1 MAKGIDPKFV
11 HYGIRKDDL
20 AMIEAICEAEGV
32 DFDWLSEDILKA
44 YHAKKVDVIE
54 MSDNETEDIIRNAI
68 QKNTSINTIMLIQRI
83 KISNYKTYLSLDL
96 DLTVDDDRPIILI
109 GGANGGGKTTL
120 FEAISGALYGLKIE
134 NKEHFMELLNQGA
147 LNTAKPEISLQIT
160 FVGKVLGQQQK
171 YILKR
176 VYQLNPQGKPLES
189 VSLNM
194 NGNMYVYGTMTAPKD
209 RVKAEQEINK
219 IIKANLPQELSQYF
233 LFDAMQSSELLK
245 KNVFAQTIRD
255 NFENVLGFKKYL
267 QLKRAAEKLQQ
278 EWAQQRLEAEKEA
291 QEYNELCAQ
300 KDKLTADLNTCIAEQ
315 DTKYKYLASV
325 EVEYK
330 RAKDGAQEASAL
342 NKKIQELASKIDDI
356 VKRAATYAE
365 DLKAFVDNIE
375 IDLFLPKLASNL
387 AQEINNIL
395 HIKEQ
400 LQKENTGAYPL
411 ETLKDVT
418 NKIITYL
425 KDLSLCSES
434 VDEEQVVSHIV
445 AIQNSTN
452 KEDPFGYLD
461 EAEVTALSNLV
472 KRTGSNQFIALDR
485 QRQELEIQLS
495 TLDNLR
501 SQKQTLEQT
510 QAGGNEYLIQNY
522 EAAQKQIEKLK
533 GQEATLKA
541 DIQRLEKRIH
551 QFDVQIQQEPDI
563 KFDTLVKLKPL
574 FEKIADSLLKK
585 KKAQIE
591 SEMQQQLNK
600 LLVSYKGHV
609 AKVELSDSIEQFNIK
624 LYHTAGNEISLNQLN
639 AASKQIF
646 IQVLLKVLRNLGDYN
661 PPVMIDTV
669 MGVLD
674 NESRDA
680 LMEEYFPQLA
690 EQTIL
695 LCTTSEIRTDS
706 DYIKLE
712 PFISKTYTLHR
723 NVEAQNTTVEDG
735 YFGLTLNQ

>member
-1 MAKGIDPKFV
+1 
-11 HYGIRKDDL
+11 
-20 AMIEAICEAEGV
+20 
-32 DFDWLSEDILKA
+32 
-44 YHAKKVDVIE
+44 
-54 MSDNETEDIIRNAI
+54 
-68 QKNTSINTIMLIQRI
+68 MLIQRI

-194 NGNMYVYGTMTAPKD
+194 NGNMYVYGTMTTPKD

-219 IIKANLPQELSQYF
+219 IIKANLPQELSLYF

-315 DTKYKYLASV
+315 DAKYKYLASV

-375 IDLFLPKLASNL
+375 IDLFLPKLAANL

>member
-1 MAKGIDPKFV
+1 
-11 HYGIRKDDL
+11 
-20 AMIEAICEAEGV
+20 
-32 DFDWLSEDILKA
+32 
-44 YHAKKVDVIE
+44 
-54 MSDNETEDIIRNAI
+54 
-68 QKNTSINTIMLIQRI
+68 MLIQRI

-120 FEAISGALYGLKIE
+120 FEAINGALYGLKIE

-160 FVGKVLGQQQK
+160 FAGKVLGQQQK

-194 NGNMYVYGTMTAPKD
+194 NGNMYVYGTMTTPKD

-342 NKKIQELASKIDDI
+342 NKKIQELTSKIDDI

-418 NKIITYL
+418 SKIITYL

-461 EAEVTALSNLV
+461 EAEVTALTNLV

-723 NVEAQNTTVEDG
+723 NVEAQNTTIEDG

>member
-1 MAKGIDPKFV
+1 
-11 HYGIRKDDL
+11 
-20 AMIEAICEAEGV
+20 
-32 DFDWLSEDILKA
+32 
-44 YHAKKVDVIE
+44 
-54 MSDNETEDIIRNAI
+54 
-68 QKNTSINTIMLIQRI
+68 MLIQRI

-96 DLTVDDDRPIILI
+96 DLTVDDERPIILI

-120 FEAISGALYGLKIE
+120 FEAINGALYGLKIK

-147 LNTAKPEISLQIT
+147 LKKTKPEISLQIT

-176 VYQLNPQGKPLES
+176 TYLLNPQGRPLES

-209 RVKAEQEINK
+209 RAKAEQEINK
-219 IIKANLPQELSQYF
+219 IIKANLPEELSQYF
-233 LFDAMQSSELLK
+233 LFDAMQSSKLLQE
-245 KNVFAQTIRD
+245 NVFAQTIRD

-267 QLKRAAEKLQQ
+267 QLKRAAEKVQQ
-278 EWAQQRLEAEKEA
+278 EWAQQRLDAEKEA
-291 QEYNELCAQ
+291 EEYNKLCAQ
-300 KDKLTADLNTCIAEQ
+300 KDQLTNDLNTCIAKQ
-315 DTKYKYLASV
+315 DEKFKYLTSV
-325 EVEYK
+325 ETEYK
-330 RAKDGAQEASAL
+330 QAKEGAQEASVL
-342 NKKIQELASKIDDI
+342 NKKIQELANKIGNI
-356 VKRAATYAE
+356 VKRAATYTE
-365 DLKAFVDNIE
+365 DLKFFVDNIE

-400 LQKENTGAYPL
+400 LQKENTGSYPL

-425 KDLSLCSES
+425 KDLSLCNES
-434 VDEEQVVSHIV
+434 VDEEQVVAHIV
-445 AIQNSTN
+445 AVQNSTN
-452 KEDPFGYLD
+452 KEDPFSYLD
-461 EAEVTALSNLV
+461 EAEVTALANLT
-472 KRTGSNQFIALDR
+472 KRSGVNQFIALDR
-485 QRQELEIQLS
+485 ERQELEIQLS
-495 TLDNLR
+495 TLDDLR

-510 QAGGNEYLIQNY
+510 QTNGNEYLIQNY
-522 EAAQKQIEKLK
+522 ETAQQQVEQLQA
-533 GQEATLKA
+533 QEATLKA
-541 DIQRLEKRIH
+541 NIQRLEKRIH

-574 FEKIADSLLKK
+574 FEKIVDCLLKK

-591 SEMQQQLNK
+591 TEMQQQLNK
-600 LLVSYKGHV
+600 LLLSYKGHV

-723 NVEAQNTTVEDG
+723 NVEEQNTTVEQG

>member
-1 MAKGIDPKFV
+1 
-11 HYGIRKDDL
+11 
-20 AMIEAICEAEGV
+20 
-32 DFDWLSEDILKA
+32 
-44 YHAKKVDVIE
+44 
-54 MSDNETEDIIRNAI
+54 
-68 QKNTSINTIMLIQRI
+68 MLIQRI

-194 NGNMYVYGTMTAPKD
+194 NGNMYVYGTMTTPKD

-315 DTKYKYLASV
+315 DAKYKYLASV

-375 IDLFLPKLASNL
+375 IDLFLPKLAANL

-411 ETLKDVT
+411 ETVKDVT

>member
-1 MAKGIDPKFV
+1 
-11 HYGIRKDDL
+11 
-20 AMIEAICEAEGV
+20 
-32 DFDWLSEDILKA
+32 
-44 YHAKKVDVIE
+44 
-54 MSDNETEDIIRNAI
+54 
-68 QKNTSINTIMLIQRI
+68 MLIQRI

-194 NGNMYVYGTMTAPKD
+194 NGNMYVYGTMTTPKD

-375 IDLFLPKLASNL
+375 IDLFLPKLAANL

>member
-1 MAKGIDPKFV
+1 M
-11 HYGIRKDDL
+11 
-20 AMIEAICEAEGV
+20 
-32 DFDWLSEDILKA
+32 
-44 YHAKKVDVIE
+44 
-54 MSDNETEDIIRNAI
+54 
-68 QKNTSINTIMLIQRI
+68 
-83 KISNYKTYLSLDL
+83 
-96 DLTVDDDRPIILI
+96 
-109 GGANGGGKTTL
+109 
-120 FEAISGALYGLKIE
+120 
-134 NKEHFMELLNQGA
+134 
-147 LNTAKPEISLQIT
+147 
-160 FVGKVLGQQQK
+160 
-171 YILKR
+171 
-176 VYQLNPQGKPLES
+176 ES

-278 EWAQQRLEAEKEA
+278 EWARQRLEAEKEA

-300 KDKLTADLNTCIAEQ
+300 KDKLTADLNTCITEQ

-375 IDLFLPKLASNL
+375 IDLFLPKFASNL

-609 AKVELSDSIEQFNIK
+609 ARVELSDSIEQFNIK

>member
-1 MAKGIDPKFV
+1 
-11 HYGIRKDDL
+11 
-20 AMIEAICEAEGV
+20 
-32 DFDWLSEDILKA
+32 
-44 YHAKKVDVIE
+44 
-54 MSDNETEDIIRNAI
+54 
-68 QKNTSINTIMLIQRI
+68 MLIQRI

-533 GQEATLKA
+533 SQEATLKA

-723 NVEAQNTTVEDG
+723 NVEAQNTTVEEG

>member
-1 MAKGIDPKFV
+1 
-11 HYGIRKDDL
+11 
-20 AMIEAICEAEGV
+20 
-32 DFDWLSEDILKA
+32 
-44 YHAKKVDVIE
+44 
-54 MSDNETEDIIRNAI
+54 
-68 QKNTSINTIMLIQRI
+68 MLIQRI

-342 NKKIQELASKIDDI
+342 NKKIQELTSKIDDI

-365 DLKAFVDNIE
+365 DLKSFVDNIE

-445 AIQNSTN
+445 AIPNSTN

-485 QRQELEIQLS
+485 QRQELEFQLS

-533 GQEATLKA
+533 NQEATLKA

-600 LLVSYKGHV
+600 LLVSYKDHV

>member
-1 MAKGIDPKFV
+1 
-11 HYGIRKDDL
+11 
-20 AMIEAICEAEGV
+20 
-32 DFDWLSEDILKA
+32 
-44 YHAKKVDVIE
+44 
-54 MSDNETEDIIRNAI
+54 
-68 QKNTSINTIMLIQRI
+68 MLIQRI

-147 LNTAKPEISLQIT
+147 LNTTKPEISLQIT

-375 IDLFLPKLASNL
+375 IDLFLPKFASNL

-609 AKVELSDSIEQFNIK
+609 ARVELSDSIEQFNIK

>member
-1 MAKGIDPKFV
+1 
-11 HYGIRKDDL
+11 
-20 AMIEAICEAEGV
+20 
-32 DFDWLSEDILKA
+32 
-44 YHAKKVDVIE
+44 
-54 MSDNETEDIIRNAI
+54 
-68 QKNTSINTIMLIQRI
+68 MLIQRI

-695 LCTTSEIRTDS
+695 LCMTSEIRTDS

>member
-1 MAKGIDPKFV
+1 
-11 HYGIRKDDL
+11 
-20 AMIEAICEAEGV
+20 
-32 DFDWLSEDILKA
+32 
-44 YHAKKVDVIE
+44 
-54 MSDNETEDIIRNAI
+54 
-68 QKNTSINTIMLIQRI
+68 MLIQRI

-194 NGNMYVYGTMTAPKD
+194 NGNMYVYGTMTTPKD

-255 NFENVLGFKKYL
+255 SFENVLGFKKYL

>member
-1 MAKGIDPKFV
+1 
-11 HYGIRKDDL
+11 
-20 AMIEAICEAEGV
+20 
-32 DFDWLSEDILKA
+32 
-44 YHAKKVDVIE
+44 
-54 MSDNETEDIIRNAI
+54 
-68 QKNTSINTIMLIQRI
+68 MLIQKI

-109 GGANGGGKTTL
+109 GGSNGGGKTTL

-147 LNTAKPEISLQIT
+147 LNSAKQEISLQVT
-160 FVGKVLGQQQK
+160 FVGKVLGQLQK

-176 VYQLNPQGKPLES
+176 TYILNAQGKPVES

-255 NFENVLGFKKYL
+255 NFENVLGFKKYI

-300 KDKLTADLNTCIAEQ
+300 KDKLNLELESCIAEQ
-315 DTKYKYLASV
+315 DAKYKYLSSV
-325 EVEYK
+325 EEEYN
-330 RAKDGAQEASAL
+330 RAKAGAQEASAL
-342 NKKIQELASKIDDI
+342 NKKIFEITAKIDDI
-356 VKRAATYAE
+356 IKRAATYAE
-365 DLKAFVDNIE
+365 DLKGFVDNIE
-375 IDLFLPKLASNL
+375 INLFLPKLASNM

-395 HIKEQ
+395 HVKEQ
-400 LQKENTGAYPL
+400 LQKENTGAYPI

-418 NKIITYL
+418 SKIITYL
-425 KDLSLCSES
+425 KDLSLCNES

-452 KEDPFGYLD
+452 REDPFAYLD
-461 EAEVTALSNLV
+461 DAEIKALTALVN
-472 KRTGSNQFIALDR
+472 RTGTNQFISLDR
-485 QRQELEIQLS
+485 ERQELEIQLS
-495 TLDNLR
+495 NLDNLH

-510 QAGGNEYLIQNY
+510 KAGGNEYLIQNY
-522 EAAQKQIEKLK
+522 ESAQRQIEKLK

-541 DIQRLEKRIH
+541 DIQKLEKRIH
-551 QFDVQIQQEPDI
+551 QYDVQIQQEPDV

-591 SEMQQQLNK
+591 NEMQQQLNK
-600 LLVSYKGHV
+600 LLISYKGHV
-609 AKVELSDSIEQFNIK
+609 ARVELSDSIEKFNIR
-624 LYHTAGNEISLNQLN
+624 LFHTAGNEISLNQLN

-706 DYIKLE
+706 DYVRLE

-723 NVEAQNTTVEDG
+723 NVEEQNTTVEEG
-735 YFGLTLNQ
+735 YFGITLNQ

>member
-1 MAKGIDPKFV
+1 
-11 HYGIRKDDL
+11 
-20 AMIEAICEAEGV
+20 
-32 DFDWLSEDILKA
+32 
-44 YHAKKVDVIE
+44 
-54 MSDNETEDIIRNAI
+54 
-68 QKNTSINTIMLIQRI
+68 MLIQRI

-712 PFISKTYTLHR
+712 PFISKTLYTSSQCR
-723 NVEAQNTTVEDG
+723 STEYYG
-735 YFGLTLNQ
+735 

>member
-1 MAKGIDPKFV
+1 
-11 HYGIRKDDL
+11 
-20 AMIEAICEAEGV
+20 
-32 DFDWLSEDILKA
+32 
-44 YHAKKVDVIE
+44 
-54 MSDNETEDIIRNAI
+54 
-68 QKNTSINTIMLIQRI
+68 MLIQRI

-194 NGNMYVYGTMTAPKD
+194 NGNMYAYGTMTAPKD

>member
-1 MAKGIDPKFV
+1 
-11 HYGIRKDDL
+11 
-20 AMIEAICEAEGV
+20 
-32 DFDWLSEDILKA
+32 
-44 YHAKKVDVIE
+44 
-54 MSDNETEDIIRNAI
+54 
-68 QKNTSINTIMLIQRI
+68 MLIQRI

-194 NGNMYVYGTMTAPKD
+194 NGNMYVYGTMTTPKD

-342 NKKIQELASKIDDI
+342 NKKIQELTSKIDDI

-418 NKIITYL
+418 SKIITYL

-461 EAEVTALSNLV
+461 EAEVPALTNLV

-522 EAAQKQIEKLK
+522 EASQNQIEKLK